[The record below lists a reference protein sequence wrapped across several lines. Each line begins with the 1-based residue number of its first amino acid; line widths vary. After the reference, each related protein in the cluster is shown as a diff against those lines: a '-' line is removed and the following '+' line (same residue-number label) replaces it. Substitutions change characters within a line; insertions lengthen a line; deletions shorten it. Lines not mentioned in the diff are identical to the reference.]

1 MKIHPY
7 TITHSKDYLIVI
19 TYVRDVFKLP
29 TIVFLF
35 LGLYVRNSW
44 HDICISFLSVLLS
57 FFLGGGEFI

>member
-1 MKIHPY
+1 MKIH
-7 TITHSKDYLIVI
+7 SVIVI